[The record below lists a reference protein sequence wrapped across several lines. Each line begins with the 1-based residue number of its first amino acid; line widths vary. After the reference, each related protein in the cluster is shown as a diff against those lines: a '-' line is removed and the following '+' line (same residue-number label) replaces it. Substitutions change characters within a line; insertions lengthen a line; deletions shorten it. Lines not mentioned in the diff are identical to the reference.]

1 MLRRV
6 MISEY
11 EIKLINK
18 IIFEAIKHGGD
29 SGGPYFT
36 NEDGLISAINKLLDI
51 ERVANEYE
59 IQELTIE
66 EGNNIWSGIHQI
78 VKKGKRHGRNAK
90 SNVQR

>member
-29 SGGPYFT
+29 NGGPYFI
-36 NEDGLISAINKLLDI
+36 NEDGLVSAINKLLDT
-51 ERVANEYE
+51 ECMTDEYE
-59 IQELTIE
+59 VREMDIE
-66 EGNNIWSGIHQI
+66 DGWGGTHPDIHQI
-78 VKKGKRHGRNAK
+78 VEKRR
-90 SNVQR
+90 V